1 MPALLNQLNEDLE
14 EVVERARK
22 SLVRVASGEGANGAG
37 SIWHPDGLIVTNAHV
52 VQRPP
57 IRVMLADGRALPA
70 EVLAID
76 HERDV
81 AALSVAANG
90 LPTCELGE
98 SRKLKAGEWVVALGH
113 PWGVTGASTVGVVI
127 GVDQGLSGSIP
138 PNRGWIAVC
147 AALRPGNSGGPLV
160 DSGGRLVGI
169 NTVMAGPQVGY
180 AVPVHEVKN
189 FLFKK
194 LGHCPPS
201 Y

>member
-98 SRKLKAGEWVVALGH
+98 SRKLRAGEWVVALGH
-113 PWGVTGASTVGVVI
+113 PWGVDRCQYRGCGYRGRPRAIRQHSTKSRLDSCQCSVETG
-127 GVDQGLSGSIP
+127 
-138 PNRGWIAVC
+138 
-147 AALRPGNSGGPLV
+147 
-160 DSGGRLVGI
+160 
-169 NTVMAGPQVGY
+169 
-180 AVPVHEVKN
+180 
-189 FLFKK
+189 K
-194 LGHCPPS
+194 LGRSSGRFWWPVGRHQYGNGWPAGWLCRARS
-201 Y
+201 